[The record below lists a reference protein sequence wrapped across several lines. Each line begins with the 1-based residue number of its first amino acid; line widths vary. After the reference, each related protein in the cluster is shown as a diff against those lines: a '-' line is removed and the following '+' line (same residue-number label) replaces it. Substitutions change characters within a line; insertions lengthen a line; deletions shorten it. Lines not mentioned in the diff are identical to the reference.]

1 MATLAQVAMI
11 PRSLHRTHRRTR
23 RRTHRRTSSPVALA
37 WLTTLALGACDRNA
51 SEPAA
56 ATDPEPEA
64 DSGAEPE
71 PAPMGGAGPAIGVP
85 PLLDEL
91 VHPGWT
97 NPNCGDCHNLPA
109 EGHTTTER
117 HVCAQCHGANG
128 ACLTNGYN
136 DSYNEHVLTDDCNSC
151 HVDEETEEP
160 GHHLF
165 TDGAVCANCHFRDLG
180 QRPCE
185 EYQPPPPMPT
195 DGGDEP
201 PAGEAPELSDELVS
215 DCYGFPAEPFGPG
228 NGVPQGE
235 AWASFLQPG
244 QLAVDFTLPDVDGEP
259 HTLSDLLAGGP
270 VWLQMGSYTCPV
282 YQAAVREALN
292 PLVAAS
298 GDNGPYADQLQFVHV
313 YNVEAH
319 PQAPDAS
326 PYGVGELQYSTLG
339 QPTTFEERV
348 DNARV
353 MEPIVD
359 GELMLVD
366 GLGEEWGNNSM
377 WCTYATC
384 PACSFLIGRDG
395 YIFDVLVRTSADFE
409 DLKAPLDAFL
419 ATQ

>member
-1 MATLAQVAMI
+1 MD
-11 PRSLHRTHRRTR
+11 RSLCPAGAPAPYR
-23 RRTHRRTSSPVALA
+23 SACLALA
-37 WLTTLALGACDRNA
+37 VLVAAACDQSA
-51 SEPAA
+51 KQPAEA
-56 ATDPEPEA
+56 PEPEA
-64 DSGAEPE
+64 DSGEVAEPD
-71 PAPMGGAGPAIGVP
+71 PGVGGGPAIGVP

-97 NPNCGDCHNLPA
+97 NPNCGDCHILPA
-109 EGHTTTER
+109 EGHTTSER

-136 DSYNEHVLTDDCNSC
+136 DSYNEHLITDTCNDC
-151 HVDEETEEP
+151 HVDEATDEP
-160 GHHLF
+160 GQHLF
-165 TDGAVCANCHFRDLG
+165 TDDAVCANCHFRELG

-185 EYQPPPPMPT
+185 EYMPPPPMPN
-195 DGGDEP
+195 DGGDDP
-201 PAGEAPELSDELVS
+201 PPPPPPMGEAPELSDELV
-215 DCYGFPAEPFGPG
+215 DNCFDFPAVPFGPG

-235 AWASFLQPG
+235 AWKTFLQPG
-244 QLAVDFTLPDVDGEP
+244 QLAVDFTLPDVDGEE
-259 HTLSDLLAGGP
+259 HTLSDLLAEGP

-298 GDNGPYADQLQFVHV
+298 GDNGPYADQIQFVHV

-319 PQAPDAS
+319 PQAPDMS

-339 QPTTFEERV
+339 QPTTFDERL
-348 DNARV
+348 DNART
-353 MEPIVD
+353 MEPIVE

-366 GLGEEWGNNSM
+366 GLDEEHGNNSM
-377 WCTYATC
+377 WCTYANC

-395 YIFDVLVRTSADFE
+395 YIFDVIVRTSADIE

>member
-1 MATLAQVAMI
+1 MLAGFG
-11 PRSLHRTHRRTR
+11 RSVTGVM
-23 RRTHRRTSSPVALA
+23 SSQDRLPPLFGLACFAALA
-37 WLTTLALGACDRNA
+37 VLGCDRTTTDA
-51 SEPAA
+51 EP
-56 ATDPEPEA
+56 TEP
-64 DSGAEPE
+64 DGAESD
-71 PAPMGGAGPAIGVP
+71 GAGSDGTAEHGPGGGGPAVGIP

-97 NPNCGDCHNLPA
+97 NPDCGSCHILPA
-109 EGHTTTER
+109 ENHTVTETY
-117 HVCAQCHGANG
+117 VCAQCHGANG

-136 DSYNEHVLTDDCNSC
+136 DSYNDHVLTDDCNSC
-151 HVDEETEEP
+151 HVDEETDAP
-160 GHHLF
+160 GQHHF
-165 TDGAVCANCHFRDLG
+165 TDGAVCANCHFRELG

-185 EYQPPPPMPT
+185 EYEPPPPMPND
-195 DGGDEP
+195 DGGNEP
-201 PAGEAPELSDELVS
+201 PTGEAPELSDELVS
-215 DCYGFPAEPFGPG
+215 NCFNHPAEPFGPG
-228 NGVPQGE
+228 NAVPQGT

-244 QLAVDFTLPDVDGEP
+244 DLAVDFTLPDVDGEA
-259 HTLSDLLAGGP
+259 HTLSELLADGP

-282 YQAAVREALN
+282 YQNAVQQALN
-292 PLVAAS
+292 PLMS
-298 GDNGPYADQLQFVHV
+298 ESNDDGLYSDQVQFVHV

-319 PQAPDAS
+319 PQAPDIS

-339 QPTTFEERV
+339 QPSTFEERL

-366 GLGEEWGNNSM
+366 GLNEEWKNNPM
-377 WCTYATC
+377 WCTYANC

-395 YIFDVLVRTSADFE
+395 YIFDVIIRTPNDID